1 MPDSR
6 RYVLMVAFHFP
17 PCRGSSGLQRSLS
30 FSRYLLAHG
39 WNALVLSAHPIAYPE
54 RGNDQIG
61 DIPSEVVVR
70 RSFSLDT
77 ARHLA
82 IYGRYLSW
90 VAIPDRWISW
100 LFFAVPS
107 GLRLLRSYK
116 PRVIWSTYPI
126 ATAHL
131 IGFLL
136 HRLSGVPWVADM
148 RDPMTEI
155 NPRTGERA
163 PSDPRIWKLR
173 AWVENLV
180 MTHASRVVFASSGA
194 YRIYA
199 DRYPDIPRDHLAII
213 PNGYDEQKFAQV
225 EKAFPKPVE
234 VREQI
239 VLLHS
244 GVLYYSADRDPSGLF
259 AALAMLK
266 RKGSISPSTLKIVL
280 RASGYEDQYRQL
292 LEKWSIQDI
301 VALEPAVA
309 YSDALREMLAADG
322 LLVFQGYTSNPA
334 VPAKLYEYL
343 RAQRPIFALVDS
355 QGDTARVL
363 TEAGVGTMVQLDSVE
378 QIAEGLVLFLDEIR
392 SGKSRV
398 PDISHVKQFS
408 RQSQTESLATLLNQV
423 SGCICD

>member
-1 MPDSR
+1 MPDSW

-30 FSRYLLAHG
+30 FSRYLPAYG
-39 WNALVLSAHPIAYPE
+39 WNTLVLSAHPIAYPE
-54 RGNDQIG
+54 RGNDQLE

-70 RSFSLDT
+70 RPFALDT

-90 VAIPDRWISW
+90 TAIPDRWVSW
-100 LFFAVPS
+100 LFSAVPS
-107 GLRLLRSYK
+107 GLRLIRSYK

-136 HRLSGVPWVADM
+136 HRLSGIPWVADM

-173 AWVENLV
+173 SWVENLV

-199 DRYPDIPRDHLAII
+199 DRYPKISRDHFLII

-225 EKAFPKPVE
+225 EKEFSKPIE
-234 VREQI
+234 PRGQI

-259 AALAMLK
+259 EALALLK
-266 RKGSISPSTLKIVL
+266 RKGKVSPSILKIVL
-280 RASGYEDQYRQL
+280 RASGYEDQYRKL
-292 LEKWSIQDI
+292 LEKWNIEDI
-301 VALEPAVA
+301 VVLEPAVA
-309 YSDALREMLAADG
+309 YSHALREMLAADG

-363 TEAGVGTMVQLDSVE
+363 TEAGVGTMVPLDSVD

-408 RQSQTESLATLLNQV
+408 RQSQTENLAILLNQV